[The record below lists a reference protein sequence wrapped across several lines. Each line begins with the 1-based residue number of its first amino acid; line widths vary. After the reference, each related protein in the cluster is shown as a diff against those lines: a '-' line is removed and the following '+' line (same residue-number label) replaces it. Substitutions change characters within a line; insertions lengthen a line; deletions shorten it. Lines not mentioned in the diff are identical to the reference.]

1 MSRTTDAVN
10 ARAGTSGGSTAVL
23 VALGACFALS
33 GLAALV
39 YQTAWTREFALV
51 FGTSELAVATVLAAY
66 MGGLAL
72 GAALVER
79 LLPRIG
85 RPVLAYALL
94 ELGIAVSAVVLV
106 PLLLRAGSVA
116 LVALYGSQP
125 APPSSEHGGLSLYYL
140 ACAFVVLAI
149 PATLMGATLPLLAR
163 HAVHRDSEIGRRIG
177 LLYAA
182 NTAGAVGGALLAAFW
197 LLPAVGLRATIF
209 AAAAL
214 NGLVFLLAAA
224 IARRAPAPAADLR
237 SPPPASRSPAPQTAR
252 FAGAGRWV
260 LPLMFASG
268 AITFLHE
275 VLWTRM
281 LGHVVGSSIHA
292 FGVMVA
298 SFLTGIAL
306 GGFAGAWL
314 ATTRERAILAFIA
327 CELGAALSAAIAFL
341 ALDRLVP
348 AQAGL
353 AGNALFG
360 FLLLLPLTAFIGAT
374 WPLAVRILADGPRTA
389 AAASARVYAWNTV
402 GAIAGAVSAGFVVIP
417 ALRYEGTIHAA
428 VVASAAL
435 AAIAAWLLARR
446 PRWLP
451 WAASALVLVAAAAF
465 RPATPARLLLAS
477 PLNVSPDGEILF
489 YDVGRSADVIVLDQD
504 GGLVLRTNG
513 LPEAMMDTPAAAPRF
528 SGEFWMSSLAVLARP
543 ATQRMLIV
551 GYGGGVV
558 VEGVPPSIRAIDV
571 IELEPAVID
580 ANRAI
585 RALRRRDPL
594 LDPRVSI
601 VTNDA
606 RGALQLTSRRYGAI
620 VSQPSHPWTVGA
632 SHLYTREFLQLAADH
647 LAPGGVFVQWMNVRF
662 LDEALLRSLTATLLD
677 VFGEVRLYR
686 PDPTTLVFLA
696 SDAPLDPETAVART
710 GHPLDAAPAHYA
722 RLGINC
728 AEDLVAALAADA
740 PGARRLAADAPLITD
755 DRNRM
760 ATSSVLE
767 LGRGMDPATTGRVLA
782 PYDPLL
788 RADSVVHRELAGHLS
803 MSYIARRLSTQ
814 AGVDASTRSRIATL
828 GRVLGPTAQGDYV
841 RALAAILDSGN
852 EMGLQ
857 WFRESLARHPA
868 DQELRYELVRPQ
880 LAALAR
886 GVAAPAEVE
895 LARGLAGEPRLVLDA
910 LTHAARNEWEALS
923 DLDAALAAIA
933 WTRPWAIDALQLR
946 ADWRTRVATAGAGR
960 GYGEE
965 AMALLDRALIVQPT
979 AALFGLRVR
988 AALGAGRPAAV
999 VESVAGYARAI
1010 YVTAAQSRSAER
1022 RSRARATL
1030 DGLLGVLD
1038 ETARAAP
1045 ELGAR
1050 ATAVRGQLLDSIS
1063 RLAP

>member
-10 ARAGTSGGSTAVL
+10 ARAGTSGGSIAVL

-106 PLLLRAGSVA
+106 PLLLRAGSAA

-125 APPSSEHGGLSLYYL
+125 TPPSSEHGGLSLYYL

-197 LLPAVGLRATIF
+197 LLPAFGLRATIF

-224 IARRAPAPAADLR
+224 IARRAPAAGG
-237 SPPPASRSPAPQTAR
+237 SPAPQAAR
-252 FAGAGRWV
+252 FAGASRWI

-360 FLLLLPLTAFIGAT
+360 FMLLLPLTAFIGAT

-451 WAASALVLVAAAAF
+451 WAASALVLVAAVAF

-489 YDVGRSADVIVLDQD
+489 YDVGRSADVIVLGQD

-543 ATQRMLIV
+543 ATRRMLIV

-558 VEGVPPSIRAIDV
+558 VEGVPPSVRAIDV
-571 IELEPAVID
+571 IELEPVVID
-580 ANRAI
+580 ANRAT

-606 RGALQLTSRRYGAI
+606 RGALQLTARRYDAI

-696 SDAPLDPETAVART
+696 SGVPLDPETAVART

-788 RADSVVHRELAGHLS
+788 RADSVVHRELAGRLS
-803 MSYIARRLSTQ
+803 MSYIARRLSVQ
-814 AGVDASTRSRIATL
+814 ASADASTRTRIAAL
-828 GRVLGPTAQGDYV
+828 GRVLGPTTQGDYV

-886 GVAAPAEVE
+886 GVASPEE
-895 LARGLAGEPRLVLDA
+895 TGLARGLAGEPRLVLDA

-923 DLDAALAAIA
+923 GLDAALAAIA

-988 AALGAGRPAAV
+988 AALGADRPAAV

-1045 ELGAR
+1045 ELGTRTA
-1050 ATAVRGQLLDSIS
+1050 AVRGQLLDSIS